1 MVQAGADIRVVQEM
15 LGHTSYAFTSD
26 TYVSVLP
33 RQSRIAADSFIGSVR
48 ASRGLAGAEPGQDA
62 GCGVGDGQRR
72 LPAWRT
78 TWPASETLAGFGAS
92 GSTICSGHPESV
104 QPPGDGHDDEADDA
118 ECSAPGEGQE

>member
-33 RQSRIAADSFIGSVR
+33 RQPKRPT
-48 ASRGLAGAEPGQDA
+48 ASLGRFGLAGAEPGQDA
-62 GCGVGDGQRR
+62 GYGVGDGQRR

-78 TWPASETLAGFGAS
+78 TWPASETSTGFGAS
-92 GSTICSGHPESV
+92 GSTIGSGHPESV
-104 QPPGDGHDDEADDA
+104 QPPGDGH
-118 ECSAPGEGQE
+118 